1 MNNDCGIYITTY
13 NCQVPSHISEARF
26 GLCGRLAHVVANIW
40 NEARNI
46 SERRWKGRTMTNLTG
61 DNQTSSLLTWYCAK
75 HFSGEIYSRATFRW
89 NGFALAIVNF
99 SAGSFSLC
107 FNSLVLYVF
116 FKNRLL
122 REVSHNWKT
131 LVKMNLRASPIQPRC
146 SSLGCF
152 SSTTPIFINHFHIL
166 NGHFIW

>member
-1 MNNDCGIYITTY
+1 MSLQTFGKKFGTYQNKGVKVARWPIWRETTRRRRCWRGILHETIFWR
-13 NCQVPSHISEARF
+13 NLLKGN
-26 GLCGRLAHVVANIW
+26 GLA
-40 NEARNI
+40 
-46 SERRWKGRTMTNLTG
+46 LT
-61 DNQTSSLLTWYCAK
+61 
-75 HFSGEIYSRATFRW
+75 
-89 NGFALAIVNF
+89 IVNF
-99 SAGSFSLC
+99 LAGSFSLC